1 MRSVECLDAAPLV
14 VFIRA
19 LDFIQVLV
27 PIPTQASP
35 PAAVEYVPAVDLR
48 PVPAFAPTADLH
60 RDPISLPGLWVVSAA
75 LGLQTVLLVYV
86 PLA

>member
-14 VFIRA
+14 VFIQA

-27 PIPTQASP
+27 SIPTQASQ
-35 PAAVEYVPAVDLR
+35 AVESVPAVDLR
-48 PVPAFAPTADLH
+48 PVPAFAPTVDL
-60 RDPISLPGLWVVSAA
+60 RRGPISLPGPWVVSAA
-75 LGLQTVLLVYV
+75 LGPPTVPLGCV